1 MATRS
6 AQSTIK
12 ESTKKATAGK
22 TARTSSIPK
31 KAEKVEASTEKK
43 TSANFTEEQ
52 VNKMIDEVK
61 NKKQKAKILK
71 ENGIHVKEAETEKAW
86 ERFMQELLEKL
97 RGKGAASKGKG
108 KAQPRATGAAESS
121 GSEEEE
127 SEGGVEEKGSGTGS
141 EDEWEEEAEESLL
154 RRMKSAASKE
164 SSPMK
169 TIVVP
174 SGGGRGL
181 RLEGNGKRTK
191 VDLSWLAKPLEAS
204 LGGMGGNPAVLLPG
218 LAGLKPEDLKNLGEV
233 ALKGYEILDREGRMK
248 VDVLMRAGLSLRS
261 LAVAASIVAILQTSG
276 KDGTLFEIG
285 SPSLDGLLC
294 KLEDLRHLRDFR
306 EKRSRDESPPRR
318 GGREEGGG
326 GGSTARDLCE
336 ALASNMLAGGLT
348 MEQERRAAQLWA
360 GKKAAIDWNEEDRSA
375 VQASLTSEHGAGLLA
390 KRSAAAAAA
399 EAFQGSESAAC
410 LKILGG
416 GLTDTNAKAVVKA
429 AAGLPKGKVMDGVG
443 LGRAAA
449 MIEQLTRS
457 VQTHTYEGTKKAVGQ
472 MIEGLNGFEEQVV
485 QEGAE
490 DVEDFFMEFLLR
502 RQTAQLTW
510 AAGGFRGEREVVRG
524 LNEEDKRKWALLE
537 ASLKCD
543 QRNLKKA
550 KREEASKGDKW
561 DPRGQSD
568 KAFGSG
574 DLEYCGHFL
583 KGNCQRADCPN
594 AHIEKKDIPCAFLRK
609 GSCFKGSKCDWK
621 H

>member
-6 AQSTIK
+6 AQSTMK

-127 SEGGVEEKGSGTGS
+127 SEGGVEEKGS

-261 LAVAASIVAILQTSG
+261 LAVVASIVAILQTSG
-276 KDGTLFEIG
+276 KDGKLFAIG

-306 EKRSRDESPPRR
+306 EKRSRDESPTRH
-318 GGREEGGG
+318 GGRGEGGG